1 MVISNTCTFT
11 SWSNDTWV
19 VIRSSAEG
27 RACGCKS
34 GKEERTSRRVSETL
48 AWRSLMPKSAA
59 FLDRRSGAHDNGRS
73 SSCVIE
79 NKRSFLVNENGWK
92 YERAYR
98 RIRILDISFVPV
110 FEQGR
115 GFVTKLYLSGTG
127 HTPYA

>member
-34 GKEERTSRRVSETL
+34 GKEERTSRRVRETL

-59 FLDRRSGAHDNGRS
+59 FFDRRSGAHDNGRS
-73 SSCVIE
+73 SSCVI
-79 NKRSFLVNENGWK
+79 NYFFCK
-92 YERAYR
+92 
-98 RIRILDISFVPV
+98 
-110 FEQGR
+110 QR
-115 GFVTKLYLSGTG
+115 GIK
-127 HTPYA
+127 

>member
-34 GKEERTSRRVSETL
+34 GKEERTSRRVRETL

-59 FLDRRSGAHDNGRS
+59 FFDRRSGAHDNGRS
-73 SSCVIE
+73 SSCVI
-79 NKRSFLVNENGWK
+79 NYFFCKQRGIKWRGSLLQDTHTL
-92 YERAYR
+92 YIL
-98 RIRILDISFVPV
+98 RIHV
-110 FEQGR
+110 
-115 GFVTKLYLSGTG
+115 
-127 HTPYA
+127 

>member
-19 VIRSSAEG
+19 VMRSSAEG

-34 GKEERTSRRVSETL
+34 DKEERTSRRVSETL

-79 NKRSFLVNENGWK
+79 NKRSFLVNENGGTG
-92 YERAYR
+92 ERPYR
-98 RIRILDISFVPV
+98 RIRILDISFVPMS
-110 FEQGR
+110 EQGSS
-115 GFVTKLYLSGTG
+115 FVTKLHLSSTG